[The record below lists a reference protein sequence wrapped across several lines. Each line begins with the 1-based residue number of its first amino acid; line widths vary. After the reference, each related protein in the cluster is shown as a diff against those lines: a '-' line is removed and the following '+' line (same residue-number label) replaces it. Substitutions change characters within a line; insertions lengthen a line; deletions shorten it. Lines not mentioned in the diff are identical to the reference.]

1 MNIRSALALLHSQT
15 KSGRELLNES
25 DKDTTL
31 KRPFYRGLLA
41 IREVNF
47 RNKKTKKN
55 GQFCY
60 SVLFFI
66 SRSIFAIKLRL

>member
-47 RNKKTKKN
+47 RNKKTKKKTDN
-55 GQFCY
+55 FATLFCF
-60 SVLFFI
+60 LLADRF
-66 SRSIFAIKLRL
+66 LQ